1 MKREFV
7 RTENA
12 KRFRAAIA
20 MLEARGAQEAGWLL
34 VTGRPGEGKTTTIH
48 NWASEVGAVMLTAQ
62 ADWTVTRMREE
73 LAAKL
78 GIEVSRGYQAKIGEA
93 IALDEVP
100 IIVDEA
106 QFALHDAAACLEVLR
121 GITDKSKTPLVAI
134 TMESEVPKFNRRTQ
148 IGSRFF
154 HQCDFRA
161 SSEADV
167 IAACAQLAEV
177 EIADDLALR
186 IHADTSA
193 RMRLVMNAIARVEQV
208 ARRLDK
214 THINADDVKTL
225 PLVEEFQRLGARKR
239 GA

>member
-106 QFALHDAAACLEVLR
+106 QFALHDGASCLEVLR

>member
-12 KRFRAAIA
+12 KRFRAAIS

-34 VTGRPGEGKTTTIH
+34 VTGRPGEGKTTTIY
-48 NWASEVGAVMLTAQ
+48 NWASEARAVMLTAQ
-62 ADWTVTRMREE
+62 ANWTVTRMLDE

-78 GIEVSRGYQAKIGEA
+78 SIDGGRGHQAKIGEA
-93 IALDEVP
+93 IALDEIP
-100 IIVDEA
+100 IVVDEA
-106 QFALHDAAACLEVLR
+106 QFALHDGAACLEVLR

-134 TMESEVPKFNRRTQ
+134 TMESDVPKFNRRTQ

-154 HQCDFRA
+154 HQLDFRP
-161 SSEADV
+161 STEEDV

-177 EIADDLALR
+177 HIGDDLARR

-208 ARRLDK
+208 ARRMGK
-214 THINADDVKTL
+214 AQIGADDVKAM
-225 PLVEEFQRLGARKR
+225 PLVEDFQRLGARKR
-239 GA
+239 GV

>member
-1 MKREFV
+1 M
-7 RTENA
+7 
-12 KRFRAAIA
+12 
-20 MLEARGAQEAGWLL
+20 
-34 VTGRPGEGKTTTIH
+34 TGRPGEGKTTTIH

-106 QFALHDAAACLEVLR
+106 QFALHDGASCLEVLR
-121 GITDKSKTPLVAI
+121 GITDKSKTPLVTI

-214 THINADDVKTL
+214 AHINADDVKTL

>member
-106 QFALHDAAACLEVLR
+106 QFALHDGASCLEVLR

-214 THINADDVKTL
+214 AHINADDVKTL